1 MSGAGLINMGK
12 HRNPIVILS
21 ILLLLTAYVGRT
33 QSLPLNGS
41 GKCEVTEVVNVD
53 GFSKAIL
60 FTNEVKWLK
69 GLAGAENKLNSVVKD
84 SLAGSISG
92 NFEFPV
98 YAQSGILRKMAGT
111 ISYHFSIDTKEGK
124 YRYTSTDFVFHYYVQ
139 DRNYKM
145 VKTGK
150 TKFLEEPKAA
160 GWQKLWT
167 EHRRTAATRVKRQ
180 IDELKLRMVET
191 SKEVAKAEEKIVEW

>member
-1 MSGAGLINMGK
+1 MGK
-12 HRNPIVILS
+12 PRHPIVILS
-21 ILLLLTAYVGRT
+21 MLFLLTAQLGRA
-33 QSLPLNGS
+33 QFLPLNGS
-41 GKCEVTEVVNVD
+41 GKSGVTEVVTVE
-53 GFSKAIL
+53 GFPKAIL
-60 FTNEVKWLK
+60 YTHEVKWLK
-69 GLAGAENKLNSVVKD
+69 GMTGVEGKLSSVAKD

-98 YAQSGILRKMAGT
+98 YAQSGILRKMAGA
-111 ISYHFSIDTKEGK
+111 ISYHFTVETKDEK
-124 YRYTSTDFVFHYYVQ
+124 YRYAFTDFLFHYYVQ

-150 TKFLEEPKAA
+150 TKFLEDPKAA

-167 EHRRTAATRVKRQ
+167 DHRKTASTRVKHQ

-191 SKEVAKAEEKIVEW
+191 YKEVAKAEEKKVEW